1 MGDGSGMDAL
11 SGRAVGARD
20 LIGQDRQAVGG
31 LIVFAMIVGVAIAL
45 DGPVSKGL
53 NALGGIGWLIS
64 TIVILRSFLSAHRRI
79 ATGATIAAV
88 VLILATAVRPFDLV
102 AAIVGFGA
110 AGALVATV
118 AVDKRIVS
126 AALVPA
132 MWLPVHLVIAIARS
146 IAGGADRVRTD
157 PPPTAALVPLAMV
170 LSAIAGA
177 AAVEALYRRRR
188 PVAIRTRPTESV

>member
-1 MGDGSGMDAL
+1 
-11 SGRAVGARD
+11 
-20 LIGQDRQAVGG
+20 
-31 LIVFAMIVGVAIAL
+31 MIVGVAIAL

-53 NALGGIGWLIS
+53 NALGGIGRLLS
-64 TIVILRSFLSAHRRI
+64 TILTVRGFRASDRRI
-79 ATGATIAAV
+79 APGVIIAAA
-88 VLILATAVRPFDLV
+88 VLILATAVRPFDLA

-110 AGALVATV
+110 AGALVSAV

-132 MWLPVHLVIAIARS
+132 MWLPAHLTLAITRS

-177 AAVEALYRRRR
+177 TVIEALYRRRR
-188 PVAIRTRPTESV
+188 PVTIRTRQTEGV